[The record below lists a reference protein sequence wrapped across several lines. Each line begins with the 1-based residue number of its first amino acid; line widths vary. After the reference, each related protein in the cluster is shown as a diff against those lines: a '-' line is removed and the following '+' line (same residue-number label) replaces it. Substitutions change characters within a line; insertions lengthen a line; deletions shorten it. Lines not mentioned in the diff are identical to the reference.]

1 MREMSKG
8 KENFALSDGN
18 VFKYFLYIFLYKGIE
33 SLPQTLVFFS
43 LYICKPSVV
52 DLIYFKL

>member
-18 VFKYFLYIFLYKGIE
+18 VFKYFLYI
-33 SLPQTLVFFS
+33 
-43 LYICKPSVV
+43 CKPSVV